1 MLQRPR
7 AIKHACGAPGE
18 EDAPR
23 FRATRCECV
32 VRVPGGVERTRNR
45 AQGNSSRPDTSRYV
59 GDLDDGPCRAVINRG
74 VPGWSRS
81 PACYS
86 STVAQ
91 QNPRGRRAA
100 APVINRGAPG
110 LPVPRARRRCALD
123 AGRGALIHTLI
134 HDSGLR
140 PGRRLETAMARGGL
154 SLQISTFRRRG
165 SCAFT
170 LRSQPA
176 RNSLTSSARP
186 HGSGCP
192 ATSPWRC
199 APPRGPLPVPFP
211 QLAQPWRGAA

>member
-1 MLQRPR
+1 M
-7 AIKHACGAPGE
+7 
-18 EDAPR
+18 
-23 FRATRCECV
+23 
-32 VRVPGGVERTRNR
+32 RVPGGVERTRNR
-45 AQGNSSRPDTSRYV
+45 GTRSSPDTSRYV

-74 VPGWSRS
+74 APGWGRS
-81 PACYS
+81 CVLTAIQGTDTS
-86 STVAQ
+86 V
-91 QNPRGRRAA
+91 RGS
-100 APVINRGAPG
+100 RGAPRPPVRRTVELARAG
-110 LPVPRARRRCALD
+110 ARPARGRTGRGEPELPVPRARRRCALD

-134 HDSGLR
+134 HDRSEAR
-140 PGRRLETAMARGGL
+140 PSPRNGYGARARGL
-154 SLQISTFRRRG
+154 SPISTFRRRG

-176 RNSLTSSARP
+176 RNSLTSSARA